1 MSGKKKLWERPLHVR
16 GAFYCYF
23 IVICTIFRVLTAK
36 TLGDDVG
43 LADLLITTAVI
54 TIFFA
59 VVIEIAH
66 RRNGRGEHG

>member
-23 IVICTIFRVLTAK
+23 VVICTIFRMLAAR
-36 TLGDDVG
+36 TLGDEVG

-54 TIFFA
+54 TILFA
-59 VVIEIAH
+59 AGIEIAH
-66 RRNGRGEHG
+66 RRNGSRT